1 VPSTWPWNMILPP
14 VRCGDSSVKVGA
26 FGAQGQ
32 ERRRPP
38 HVKEK

>member
-1 VPSTWPWNMILPP
+1 MP
-14 VRCGDSSVKVGA
+14 VSPGGSGDRLAKVGA

>member
-1 VPSTWPWNMILPP
+1 LPVIHSASP
-14 VRCGDSSVKVGA
+14 HGYGDGSVEVGA

-38 HVKEK
+38 DVKEK